1 MKTFASDNWAGVHPH
16 IMEAMAK
23 ANVEHDSPYQQ
34 DSHTER
40 VKQKIKDLFKADVE
54 VFFAVS
60 GTAANVLSLAPV
72 LSYNKGV
79 VCPDTAHINTDEAG
93 ALERFTGCKILPVK
107 NYDNGKLKVSDVDF
121 YMSQK
126 DNFHRVVPAAVSI
139 SQATEKENVYTVSEL
154 RAIGDYAKKHALYFH
169 VDGSRC
175 ANAAV
180 ALSVSMKEMFTDT
193 GVDILSFGGAKNGMM
208 FGEAIVFF
216 DKKLAVGFHGL
227 LKQSMQIVSK
237 SRFIAA
243 QFDAYLTDDL
253 WKETAEHANAMA
265 KYLESRLRTVPGV
278 TVTVPAVTNA
288 VYVKMPSAMYAKVK
302 NIYPFHQWDDGE
314 YRLMCAFDTER
325 EDIDRFVKILID
337 I

>member
-1 MKTFASDNWAGVHPH
+1 MKSFASDNWAGVHPL
-16 IMEAMAK
+16 IIEAIEK
-23 ANVEHDSPYQQ
+23 ANADHDSPYQQ
-34 DSHTER
+34 DSYTER
-40 VKQKIKDLFKADVE
+40 VKRKMKDFFGADVE
-54 VFFAVS
+54 VFFTVS

-79 VCPDTAHINTDEAG
+79 ICPDTAHINTDEAG

-107 NYDNGKLKVSDVDF
+107 SYDNGKLRVCDMDS
-121 YMSQK
+121 YTAQK
-126 DNFHRVVPAAVSI
+126 DNFHRVVPSAVSI
-139 SQATEKENVYTVSEL
+139 SQATEKEDVYTVSEL
-154 RAIGDYAKKHALYFH
+154 RAIGDYAKANNLRFH

-180 ALSVSMKEMFTDT
+180 ALGVSMKEMFTDT

-208 FGEAIVFF
+208 FGEAVVFF
-216 DKKLAVGFHGL
+216 DKSLAAGFYGL

-253 WKETAEHANAMA
+253 WKKTASHANAMA
-265 KYLESRLRTVPGV
+265 KYLESRLRTIRGV

-288 VYVKMPSAMYAKVK
+288 VYVKMTDALYAKVK
-302 NIYPFHQWDDGE
+302 DDYPFHQWDDGE
-314 YRLMCAFDTER
+314 YRLMCAFDVTR
-325 EDIDRFVKILID
+325 EDIDRFIKVLVD
-337 I
+337 D

>member
-1 MKTFASDNWAGVHPH
+1 MKSFASDNWAGVHPL
-16 IMEAMAK
+16 IMEAMEK
-23 ANVEHDSPYQQ
+23 ANIDHDSPYQQ
-34 DSHTER
+34 DSYTDR
-40 VKQKIKDLFKADVE
+40 VKKKMKDFFDADVE
-54 VFFAVS
+54 VFFTVS

-79 VCPDTAHINTDEAG
+79 ICPDTAHINTDEAG

-107 NYDNGKLKVSDVDF
+107 NYDNGKLRITDMDF
-121 YMSQK
+121 YLAQK
-126 DNFHRVVPAAVSI
+126 DNFHRVIPSAISI
-139 SQATEKENVYTVSEL
+139 SQATEKENVYTVPEL
-154 RAIGDYAKKHALYFH
+154 RVIGDYAKAHDLYFH

-180 ALSVSMKEMFTDT
+180 SLGTSMKEMFTDT

-208 FGEAIVFF
+208 FGEAVVFF

-243 QFDAYLTDDL
+243 QFDAYLTNDL
-253 WKETAEHANAMA
+253 WKKTAEHANMMA
-265 KYLESRLRTVPGV
+265 KYLETRLRAVPGI
-278 TVTVPAVTNA
+278 TVTVPAITNA
-288 VYVKMPSAMYAKVK
+288 VYVKMPDIVYKRIK
-302 NIYPFHQWDDGE
+302 DIYPFHQWDDGE

-325 EDIDRFVKILID
+325 EDIDHFIKILVD
-337 I
+337 T